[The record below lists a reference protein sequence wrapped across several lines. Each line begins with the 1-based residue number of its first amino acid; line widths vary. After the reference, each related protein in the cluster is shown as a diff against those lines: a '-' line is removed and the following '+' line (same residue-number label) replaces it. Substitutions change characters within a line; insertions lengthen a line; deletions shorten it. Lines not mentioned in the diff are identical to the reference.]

1 MKKFFTLIAAVAMA
15 ASVNAQVLTFDTD
28 YAAGAIP
35 ATITSNGLVLSIVDT
50 NAKISVDGNT
60 AYFGTKDSYVRFAKR
75 MKSGGKSS
83 SKNMLT
89 LALPADGTLKVYAR
103 TGSSGATDR
112 NVILTQNDV
121 ELYNQVVKE
130 ADAVTVNMI
139 NGEGIEE
146 SKKVYPA
153 ISVPVVKGDVVI
165 TYPIGSINFYGFEFV
180 AAGTSGIS
188 NINASEAANN
198 GATFN
203 LLGQKV
209 ASNAKGLVIKN
220 GKKFINK

>member
-1 MKKFFTLIAAVAMA
+1 
-15 ASVNAQVLTFDTD
+15 
-28 YAAGAIP
+28 
-35 ATITSNGLVLSIVDT
+35 
-50 NAKISVDGNT
+50 
-60 AYFGTKDSYVRFAKR
+60 
-75 MKSGGKSS
+75 
-83 SKNMLT
+83 
-89 LALPADGTLKVYAR
+89 
-103 TGSSGATDR
+103 
-112 NVILTQNDV
+112 
-121 ELYNQVVKE
+121 
-130 ADAVTVNMI
+130 MI

-165 TYPIGSINFYGFEFV
+165 TYPIGSINFYGFELV

-188 NINASEAANN
+188 NINASEAANE